1 MEEEAKNL
9 QDESYQTNE
18 LHKAV
23 MQTLE
28 HSVPSPYYYFQYVN
42 VKFEFLY
49 KI

>member
-28 HSVPSPYYYFQYVN
+28 HSVPSPY
-42 VKFEFLY
+42 
-49 KI
+49 